1 MLNLL
6 RRSKVKRSFSASAFF
21 KPESRK
27 KQKAREDRQW
37 DKDRAACRLKVWTD
51 AGGKCERCGRPLK
64 LNPNDEGATEF
75 NTANINE
82 KVPRSLG
89 GDPLDP
95 KNCNCLCAGCHTGRG
110 FHDH

>member
-1 MLNLL
+1 ML
-6 RRSKVKRSFSASAFF
+6 RRAKNRSFSASATF

-37 DKDRAACRLKVWTD
+37 GKDRAACRLKVYTD
-51 AGGKCERCGRPLK
+51 AGGCCERCGRPLK

-75 NTANINE
+75 NVANINE

-89 GDPLDP
+89 GDALDHT
-95 KNCNCLCAGCHTGRG
+95 NCSCLCAGCHTGKG
-110 FHDH
+110 YHDH